1 MKREV
6 IRIENGVVFVPPSGK
21 IRMTAFEIASLFEV
35 YTQTVNTN
43 IKAIMKSDIV
53 KVNISCPVTV
63 VGNTLMPD
71 FYELEMIIALSFK
84 IKSHKAEVFREW
96 LMRKAVANTVSQQIL
111 KNIRWDNKALQ
122 N

>member
-1 MKREV
+1 MNRK
-6 IRIENGVVFVPPSGK
+6 IITIENGIVSVPVSGK

-35 YTQTVNTN
+35 YTQTVNSN

-63 VGNTLMPD
+63 VGNTLVPD
-71 FYELEMIIALSFK
+71 FYGLEMIIALAFR

-96 LMRKAVANTVSQQIL
+96 LMRKAITNTAGQQIL
-111 KNIRWDNKALQ
+111 RSIQWNNKALL

>member
-1 MKREV
+1 MKREI
-6 IRIENGVVFVPPSGK
+6 IRIENGIVFVPVSGK
-21 IRMTAFEIASLFEV
+21 IRMTAFEIASLFDV

-71 FYELEMIIALSFK
+71 FYELEMITALSFR
-84 IKSHKAEVFREW
+84 IKSYKAEVFREW
-96 LMRKAVANTVSQQIL
+96 LMRKAVTNTVGQQIL
-111 KNIRWDNKALQ
+111 MNIRWNNKELQ